1 MRADWVHRTCCFS
14 SRYLQSSTKGSCAG
28 SLVHNGQGLDHS
40 MALRSRVADSTIF
53 RKFKFNGRHIL
64 VIIVSVWAS
73 LEEFVIWCCQEDDL
87 KFATPGLN
95 WFKLDNM
102 ISQCDLELPWKKRIS
117 SHSWWGKSVCG
128 VESTQTGL
136 RAWNVWQWKV
146 WSQCSNLKFHVQ
158 QSERWGVYEFW
169 PSHYQLCTL

>member
-40 MALRSRVADSTIF
+40 MALRSRVADSTVF

-64 VIIVSVWAS
+64 VSIVSVWAS
-73 LEEFVIWCCQEDDL
+73 LEAFVIWCCQEEDL

-95 WFKLDNM
+95 WFTLDNM
-102 ISQCDLELPWKKRIS
+102 ISQCDLELVLEKENLISQLTGKKCVWCGK
-117 SHSWWGKSVCG
+117 HSNWLESLKCLAVKSL
-128 VESTQTGL
+128 ES
-136 RAWNVWQWKV
+136 VFK
-146 WSQCSNLKFHVQ
+146 
-158 QSERWGVYEFW
+158 
-169 PSHYQLCTL
+169 P